1 MLTAEPYK
9 PLHHAPTV
17 ALWCVIRKWPQ
28 PNPLL
33 LPPTGVVISARGK
46 PIVAGFLFKTDAKIA
61 TISGILSDP
70 YSDKQ
75 VRGEALDYLILAL
88 ADLGRE
94 AGFILI
100 SGGTNIPTLQARYKR
115 LGFIE
120 TDVGVSHFGRTF

>member
-1 MLTAEPYK
+1 MLTAEAFI
-9 PLHHAPTV
+9 PLKHYATLIQWCTARAWPAPDP
-17 ALWCVIRKWPQ
+17 RM
-28 PNPLL
+28 

-46 PIVAGFLFKTDAKIA
+46 PIVSGFLFKTDAKIA

-70 YSDKQ
+70 DSDKQ
-75 VRGEALDYLILAL
+75 VRGDALDYLIMAL

-115 LGFIE
+115 LGFME